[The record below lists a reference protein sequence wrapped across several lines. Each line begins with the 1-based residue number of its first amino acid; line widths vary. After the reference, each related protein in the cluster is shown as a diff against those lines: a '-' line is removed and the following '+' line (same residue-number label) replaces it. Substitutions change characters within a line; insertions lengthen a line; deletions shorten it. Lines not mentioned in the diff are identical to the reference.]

1 MNEAS
6 IKEVFLLAIEQLV
19 LSSVFIAGLLSFF
32 SPCIVPL
39 LPVYISI
46 LSTNEQGQTT
56 NSMGSLS
63 KGKLNLHLLLKT
75 FIFVAGLSTSFIILG
90 FGAGFLGAVLNTS
103 WFIVVCGAIVVLLGL
118 HQVGLFQVS
127 ILNREKKVQMNRSEK
142 RDLVG
147 TYLLGF
153 TFSIGWTPCIGP
165 ILGAVLGLS
174 ANEGQA
180 LYGAFLMF
188 IYALGLLIPFLILA
202 LFSDVL
208 LRKVKKLNKHMN
220 KMKIA
225 GGVIII
231 IMGLFLMTNNL
242 NWFTTLIPQ

>member
-1 MNEAS
+1 MKAS
-6 IKEVFLLAIEQLV
+6 KKGVFALAIEQLL

-32 SPCIVPL
+32 SPCILPL

-46 LSTNEQGQTT
+46 LSTNKQGQTT
-56 NSMGSLS
+56 NNPSSLF

-103 WFIVVCGAIVVLLGL
+103 WFIVACGAFVVLLGL

-127 ILNREKKVQMNRSEK
+127 ILNREKKVKLSRSEN
-142 RDLVG
+142 RDLIG

-188 IYALGLLIPFLILA
+188 IYALGLLIPFLIMA
-202 LFSDVL
+202 LFSDIL
-208 LRKVKKLNKHMN
+208 LRKVKNLNKHMN